1 MKRIITFLV
10 LLFGVLS
17 SLMAETNVTNNEES
31 MTLYIPIECWR
42 DNLGVAVF
50 SSEND
55 YYQDN
60 PYKQVKAS
68 KVNSMYMG
76 GRQVYKAVVPFIS
89 SPTIVSFYSGD
100 NFTSSSSISYT
111 YELTESGTWYYC
123 YDVNSSIS
131 DRKGVWYRS
140 FDEARFGAQMI
151 DINLKPETNVLYF
164 IEGELQDTYVTVYSS
179 EYGESQG
186 KTLYDRVYLEGL
198 VNGKKCF
205 YFTIDNADVFDM
217 VKYSYHGTSCRD
229 RIDWSKPFFYQGEWY
244 ASLDVIPF
252 KELFYEYSCWY
263 IEGEGLTS
271 LLNRIVLNLYHIGNN
286 VYELTLNKNVAGA
299 DKVFDITLNNTC
311 VNFVK
316 TITVPEQTGKYN
328 ITFTYDANT
337 QDLTHEWE
345 LVSTDGIYVSSSDI
359 KFLGSSYWENLDAK
373 MELVGVNEYKYTCK
387 AEMEKGDEEIISKIY
402 KVINQIAENQG
413 FKENGYR
420 VIVNCGKDGGQEVGH
435 LHFHVLAGK
444 QLGEKIV

>member
-164 IEGELQDTYVTVYSS
+164 IEGELQDLS
-179 EYGESQG
+179 EKLLISPS
-186 KTLYDRVYLEGL
+186 YL
-198 VNGKKCF
+198 
-205 YFTIDNADVFDM
+205 
-217 VKYSYHGTSCRD
+217 
-229 RIDWSKPFFYQGEWY
+229 
-244 ASLDVIPF
+244 
-252 KELFYEYSCWY
+252 
-263 IEGEGLTS
+263 
-271 LLNRIVLNLYHIGNN
+271 
-286 VYELTLNKNVAGA
+286 
-299 DKVFDITLNNTC
+299 
-311 VNFVK
+311 
-316 TITVPEQTGKYN
+316 
-328 ITFTYDANT
+328 
-337 QDLTHEWE
+337 
-345 LVSTDGIYVSSSDI
+345 
-359 KFLGSSYWENLDAK
+359 
-373 MELVGVNEYKYTCK
+373 NE
-387 AEMEKGDEEIISKIY
+387 I
-402 KVINQIAENQG
+402 
-413 FKENGYR
+413 
-420 VIVNCGKDGGQEVGH
+420 
-435 LHFHVLAGK
+435 LAGYNN
-444 QLGEKIV
+444 LGCRFFPFSALNIPCHSFLAGRVCVDSHC